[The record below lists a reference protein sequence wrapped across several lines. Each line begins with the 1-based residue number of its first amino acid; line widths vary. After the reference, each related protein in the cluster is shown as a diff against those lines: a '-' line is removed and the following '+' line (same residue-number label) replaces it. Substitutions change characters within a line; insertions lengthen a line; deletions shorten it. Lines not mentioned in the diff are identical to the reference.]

1 MSLSK
6 KNVLPE
12 NRTPGKDGLL
22 KEGGLDWYRSEQ
34 ILDIIYII
42 NINDKTFRFIFGK
55 NSLIVFRNL
64 SVFFYYKNLNQISQC
79 IF

>member
-42 NINDKTFRFIFGK
+42 NINDKTFRFIFG
-55 NSLIVFRNL
+55 
-64 SVFFYYKNLNQISQC
+64 
-79 IF
+79 